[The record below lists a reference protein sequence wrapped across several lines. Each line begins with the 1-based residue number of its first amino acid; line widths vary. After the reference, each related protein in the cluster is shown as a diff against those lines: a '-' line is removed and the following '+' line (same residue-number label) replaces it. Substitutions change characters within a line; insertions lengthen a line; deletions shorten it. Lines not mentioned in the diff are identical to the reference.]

1 MIKKYYL
8 HDIYLISNYNLSRYS
23 DKGVSSK
30 DGCVD
35 VICPEGLCDHGG
47 LCLSVHHKPNCF
59 CPAGFTGDRCETNV
73 DECASQPCYNGGTC
87 VDSPQ
92 GYRCECAPGFT
103 GLQCNEEDSDC
114 DKVPYV
120 CPDRTMCR
128 NEPGLGNFSCL
139 CRSGYQGIFFVYM
152 NIIKQYFLILKLD
165 FCLIGHSY
173 IFVFLMCR
181 REL

>member
-1 MIKKYYL
+1 MR
-8 HDIYLISNYNLSRYS
+8 DFNYVNRFSYFS

-47 LCLSVHHKPNCF
+47 LCLSVRHKPKCF
-59 CPAGFTGDRCETNV
+59 CPAGFTGERCEINV

-103 GLQCNEEDSDC
+103 GLQCNEEDSEECLGRMLLIENDMPVVNADRRHDFKLVSRC
-114 DKVPYV
+114 TKVK
-120 CPDRTMCR
+120 TLWHIGTSQMH
-128 NEPGLGNFSCL
+128 
-139 CRSGYQGIFFVYM
+139 RSEFG
-152 NIIKQYFLILKLD
+152 KA
-165 FCLIGHSY
+165 
-173 IFVFLMCR
+173 
-181 REL
+181 

>member
-1 MIKKYYL
+1 MIFYIFEL
-8 HDIYLISNYNLSRYS
+8 L

-47 LCLSVHHKPNCF
+47 LCLSVHHRPKCF
-59 CPAGFTGDRCETNV
+59 CPAGFTGERCEINV

-92 GYRCECAPGFT
+92 GYRCECAAGFT

-114 DKVPYV
+114 DKVPSV

-128 NEPGLGNFSCL
+128 NEPGIGNFSCL
-139 CRSGYQGIFFVYM
+139 CRAGYTGNLIMCKGGLIQDTFF
-152 NIIKQYFLILKLD
+152 IL
-165 FCLIGHSY
+165 FIY
-173 IFVFLMCR
+173 P
-181 REL
+181 